1 MIHARARNI
10 NQTLSDKKQEMSFAQ
25 GIKLKSSDILDDK
38 HLSPGIINY
47 LSNSG
52 VHDFQRYHAG
62 LRRFI
67 SNDDLTLNSG
77 FVSGLSCISSEEPSS
92 EDMIGRIWTGKWT
105 NDSTGETTDKKVFSK
120 VIHLVNPF
128 EFMRRSH
135 ILSYVPS
142 PDSHD
147 RDRLRKHAISRYN
160 QASVDATICY
170 LLSRLGKLGLSPAT
184 IDYYETVCGIADKY
198 YYRIT
203 DDFMTLRTKRWFWS
217 YADDGS
223 LLRVEG
229 TDIPEELRSWV
240 LKKPEESEIDS
251 SDIDDYLGDDSPSS
265 EEDEEEDEDLN
276 LIVNRMAAS
285 LLSLDDCVVADIGE
299 EVEEDEDS
307 EVQVLHRSSE
317 SQGHRDDEDEDEDE
331 EKMDEFE
338 SRGGEIY
345 LRCKDI
351 PVLIC
356 FQEAAEG
363 TMDQLLTEVTDFESM
378 DSDACGIF
386 GLQECERQW
395 SAWLF
400 QVCAALSVFQRYANF
415 CHNDLHTNNIVWVST
430 QDQFIYY
437 KSQTGVLYKV
447 PTYGKIFKLIDF
459 GRATAEIGDV
469 QLISSDYEEG
479 EDAWG
484 QYNWGPI
491 KDSKFEEIAPNPSFD
506 LCRLAVSLF
515 ETLYPGYDPDEDVNE
530 SPLANLLWSWL
541 QDDEGKSIM
550 FNEEDGEER
559 FPGFDLYV
567 HIGRHVHS
575 AIPAKQ
581 FSAKPFN
588 QFRWRGKVARSV
600 PADLKLWPLFTE
612 SVTEDSA
619 DSIGVI

>member
-1 MIHARARNI
+1 
-10 NQTLSDKKQEMSFAQ
+10 MSFAQ

-38 HLSPGIINY
+38 HLSEGIINY
-47 LSNSG
+47 LTYSG

-62 LRRFI
+62 LRRFA

-77 FVSGLSCISSEEPSS
+77 FVSKLSCISSELPSN
-92 EDMIGRIWTGKWT
+92 DDHIGRIWKGRWVD
-105 NDSTGETTDKKVFSK
+105 DSTGVTTDKKVFSK
-120 VIHLVNPF
+120 IIHLVNPF

-147 RDRLRKHAISRYN
+147 RDKLRKHAISRYN

-170 LLSRLGKLGLSPAT
+170 LLSRIGKLGLSPAT
-184 IDYYETVCGIADKY
+184 IDYYETTCGIADKY

-229 TDIPEELRSWV
+229 GNISEELRDWI
-240 LKKPEESEIDS
+240 LKKPKESEIDMT
-251 SDIDDYLGDDSPSS
+251 DIDDYLGDQNEVEKSS
-265 EEDEEEDEDLN
+265 IASEDVD

-285 LLSLDDCVVADIGE
+285 LLSLDECVPADIGD

-307 EVQVLHRSSE
+307 EVHVLHKRK
-317 SQGHRDDEDEDEDE
+317 EDESDSDFDENE
-331 EKMDEFE
+331 EKMEEFE
-338 SRGGEIY
+338 SLGGEIY

-363 TMDQLLTEVTDFESM
+363 TMDGLLTEVTDFESM

-400 QVCAALSVFQRYANF
+400 QICAALSVFQRYANF

-430 QDQFIYY
+430 SDQFIYY
-437 KSQTGVLYKV
+437 KNQSGVLYKV

-459 GRATAEIGDV
+459 GRATAEIGDI

-491 KDSKFEEIAPNPSFD
+491 KNDSFEEIAPNPSFD
-506 LCRLAVSLF
+506 LCRLAISVF
-515 ETLYPGYDPDEDVNE
+515 ETLYPGYEPEEDKGE
-530 SPLANLLWSWL
+530 SQLANLLWSWL
-541 QDDEGKSIM
+541 QDDEGQSIM
-550 FNEEDGEER
+550 FDEEGEER

-567 HIGRHVHS
+567 HIARHVHS
-575 AIPAKQ
+575 AVPGKQ
-581 FSAKPFN
+581 FSAKAFS
-588 QFRWRGKVARSV
+588 QFRWRGKAARAPPS
-600 PADLKLWPLFTE
+600 DLKFWPIFTE
-612 SVTEDSA
+612 S
-619 DSIGVI
+619 SIDESGIISDE

>member
-1 MIHARARNI
+1 
-10 NQTLSDKKQEMSFAQ
+10 MSFAQ

-38 HLSPGIINY
+38 HLSEGIINY
-47 LSNSG
+47 LTFSG

-77 FVSGLSCISSEEPSS
+77 FVSGLKCISSEEPLSGDS
-92 EDMIGRIWTGKWT
+92 IGRIWTGKWV
-105 NDSTGETTDKKVFSK
+105 DESTGETTDRRVFSK
-120 VIHLVNPF
+120 IIHLVNPF

-147 RDRLRKHAISRYN
+147 RDKLRKHAISRYN

-170 LLSRLGKLGLSPAT
+170 LLSRIGKLGLSPAT
-184 IDYYETVCGIADKY
+184 IEYYETACGIADKY
-198 YYRIT
+198 YYRVT
-203 DDFMTLRTKRWFWS
+203 DDFMTLRTKQWFWS
-217 YADDGS
+217 YAEDGS
-223 LLRVEG
+223 LLRIEG
-229 TDIPEELRSWV
+229 QNVTDELRDWIK
-240 LKKPEESEIDS
+240 KKPEESEIDTT
-251 SDIDDYLGDDSPSS
+251 DIDDYFEQHDD
-265 EEDEEEDEDLN
+265 EEDGKTSIASEDVD

-285 LLSLDDCVVADIGE
+285 LLSLDECVPADIGE
-299 EVEEDEDS
+299 EVEEDEDE
-307 EVQVLHRSSE
+307 EVHVLQKRHEGE
-317 SQGHRDDEDEDEDE
+317 SGVETDENE
-331 EKMDEFE
+331 EKMEEFE
-338 SRGGEIY
+338 SLGGEIY

-378 DSDACGIF
+378 DSEACGIF

-400 QVCAALSVFQRYANF
+400 QICAALSVFQRYANF

-437 KSQTGVLYKV
+437 KSQSGILYKV

-459 GRATAEIGDV
+459 GRATAEIGDI

-491 KDSKFEEIAPNPSFD
+491 KDSKYEEIAPNPSFD

-515 ETLYPGYDPDEDVNE
+515 ETLYPGYDPDEDKSE
-530 SPLANLLWSWL
+530 SQLANLLWSWL
-541 QDDEGKSIM
+541 QDDEGRSIM
-550 FNEEDGEER
+550 YNEEDGDER

-567 HIGRHVHS
+567 HIGRHVHG
-575 AIPAKQ
+575 AVPAKQ
-581 FSAKPFN
+581 FSAKPFS
-588 QFRWRGKVARSV
+588 QFRWRGKAARSI
-600 PADLKLWPLFTE
+600 PADLKLWPIFT
-612 SVTEDSA
+612 SSSDADTELD
-619 DSIGVI
+619 

>member
-1 MIHARARNI
+1 
-10 NQTLSDKKQEMSFAQ
+10 MSIAQ
-25 GIKLKSSDILDDK
+25 GIKLNALDILDEK
-38 HLSPGIINY
+38 HLSEGLIDY
-47 LSNSG
+47 LINSG
-52 VHDFQRYHAG
+52 VHDFQRYHG
-62 LRRFI
+62 SLRRFAP
-67 SNDDLTLNSG
+67 NDELTLNSG
-77 FVSGLSCISSEEPSS
+77 FKSQWICS
-92 EDMIGRIWTGKWT
+92 RIDSDNMNQSDWRKWKGTWT
-105 NDSTGETTDKKVFSK
+105 NTGTGESKEKTVFSK
-120 VIHLVNPF
+120 IIHLVNPF

-135 ILSYVPS
+135 ILSFIPS

-147 RDRLRKHAISRYN
+147 RDKLRKHAVSRYN

-170 LLSRLGKLGLSPAT
+170 MLSRLGQLGISPAT

-217 YADDGS
+217 FADDGS
-223 LLRVEG
+223 LLRIDG
-229 TDIPEELRSWV
+229 QNIPDELREWV
-240 LKKPEESEIDS
+240 LKKPEDSLIDDTEFEDYFAT
-251 SDIDDYLGDDSPSS
+251 DIDIV
-265 EEDEEEDEDLN
+265 EEEGIKDEDVD

-285 LLSLDDCVVADIGE
+285 LLSLDECVAADIGD
-299 EVEEDEDS
+299 EVEEEDS
-307 EVQVLHRSSE
+307 EAEPEVLNRRASISV
-317 SQGHRDDEDEDEDE
+317 SEDEDEGDE
-331 EKMDEFE
+331 DELKLEEFE

-363 TMDQLLTEVTDFESM
+363 TMDELLTEISELESI

-386 GLQECERQW
+386 GMKECERQW

-400 QVCAALSVFQRYANF
+400 QVCAALSVFQRYVNF

-430 QDQFIYY
+430 TDQFIYY
-437 KSQTGVLYKV
+437 RSTNGAIYKV

-459 GRATAEIGDV
+459 GRATAEIGDI

-484 QYNWGPI
+484 QYNWGPF
-491 KDSKFEEIAPNPSFD
+491 KDEKIQEIAPNMSFD

-515 ETLYPGYDPDEDVNE
+515 ETLYPAFDPAEDIDE

-541 QDDEGKSIM
+541 QDDKGESILYD
-550 FNEEDGEER
+550 EEGEER

-567 HIGRHVHS
+567 HIAQHVHGAVPS
-575 AIPAKQ
+575 KQ
-581 FSAKPFN
+581 FSSKAFS
-588 QFRWRGKVARSV
+588 QFRWRGKAARSV
-600 PADLKLWPLFTE
+600 PADLKLWPIFT
-612 SVTEDSA
+612 SSSA
-619 DSIGVI
+619 SDLDTDLD